1 MNETNPK
8 INIAIDGHAST
19 GKSTTAKE
27 LAKRLG
33 YIYVDT
39 GAMYRALTL
48 WALQNGWI
56 GPSGFDRQAL
66 IDSLGEVQIDFAY
79 NPRSGRSETRL
90 NGINVEDQIRRME
103 VSDYVSRVAEVPE
116 VRRKLVELQQKIAAR
131 KGVIMDGR
139 DIGTVV
145 MPDAELKIFMTASP
159 QERARRRFNE
169 LRAQGVEISFED
181 VLQNVLER
189 DRIDSTREASP
200 LRQAPGA
207 RLLDNSDLTPEQQVE
222 IILGWVKE
230 LTAKRPKGQT
240 GLQ

>member
-1 MNETNPK
+1 MIDKPQ

-33 YIYVDT
+33 YIYIDT
-39 GAMYRALTL
+39 GAMYRATTL

-56 GPSGFDRQAL
+56 GPSGFDRAAL
-66 IDSLGEVQIDFAY
+66 IDSLDRVHIDFVY
-79 NPRSGRSETRL
+79 NPHTGRSETYL
-90 NGINVEDQIRRME
+90 NGINVEDAIRRME
-103 VSDYVSRVAEVPE
+103 VTDYVSRVAEVPE
-116 VRRKLVELQQKIAAR
+116 VRRKLVDLQQKMAAR

-159 QERARRRFNE
+159 EVRARRRYLE
-169 LRAQGVEISFED
+169 MQAKGMDIAYED

-207 RLLDNSDLTPEQQVE
+207 RVLDNSDLTPRQQLEV
-222 IILGWVKE
+222 ILGWVGEILDKQFP
-230 LTAKRPKGQT
+230 ADSDY
-240 GLQ
+240 